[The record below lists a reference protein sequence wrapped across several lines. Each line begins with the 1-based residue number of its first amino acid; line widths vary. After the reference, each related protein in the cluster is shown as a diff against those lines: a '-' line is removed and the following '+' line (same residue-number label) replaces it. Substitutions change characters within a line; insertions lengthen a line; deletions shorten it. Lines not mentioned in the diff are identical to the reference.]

1 MDEERIVSWM
11 RRTGGVARTTALH
24 DAGASRYRIQTAIET
39 GTLRRVRRGWVAL
52 PDADAELVAAARHG
66 VVIACVSAARRRGLW
81 VLAEDR
87 PHVAAP
93 PHAGRAPTG
102 RATVHWHEPAVPR
115 HPDALVD
122 PIENVLVTVAR
133 CQPVEPALVIWES
146 ALRRQL
152 TSREVLGRL
161 DLPPAARQL
170 WAQAAPFSDSG
181 LETILPLRLRWLG
194 VPLQQQVWLLG
205 RPVDLLIGE
214 RLVVQIDGGHHVGRQ
229 RAADIEHDARL
240 MLHGYHVIRVTYAQ
254 VVDDWPHVHGL
265 IATAVAQGLHRAS

>member
-1 MDEERIVSWM
+1 MDGSHLTSWM
-11 RRTGGVARTTALH
+11 RRNGGVARTTALH
-24 DAGASRYRIQTAIET
+24 DAGASRHRVQTAVAT
-39 GTLRRVRRGWVAL
+39 GALLRVRRGWVAL
-52 PDADAELVAAARHG
+52 PDADPELLAAARHG
-66 VVIACVSAARRRGLW
+66 VVIACISAARRLGLW
-81 VLAEDR
+81 VLEEDR

-93 PHAGRAPTG
+93 PHAGRAPTR
-102 RATVHWHEPAVPR
+102 RATVHWHTPAVPR

-122 PIENVLVTVAR
+122 SIENVLVAVAR
-133 CQPVEPALVIWES
+133 CQPLEPALVIWES

-161 DLPPAARQL
+161 DLPPAGRRL
-170 WAQAAPFSDSG
+170 WAQASPYSDSG
-181 LETILPLRLRWLG
+181 LETMLPLRLRWLG
-194 VPLQQQVWLLG
+194 VPLRQQVWLLG

-265 IATAVAQGLHRAS
+265 IATAVTQGLHRAS

>member
-1 MDEERIVSWM
+1 MDGSHLTSWM
-11 RRTGGVARTTALH
+11 RRNGGVARTTALH
-24 DAGASRYRIQTAIET
+24 DAGASRHRVQTAIAT
-39 GTLRRVRRGWVAL
+39 GALLRVRRGWVAL
-52 PDADAELVAAARHG
+52 PDADPELLAAARHG
-66 VVIACVSAARRRGLW
+66 VVIACISAARRLGLW
-81 VLAEDR
+81 VLEEDR

-93 PHAGRAPTG
+93 PHASRAPTR
-102 RATVHWHEPAVPR
+102 RATVHWHTPAVPR

-122 PIENVLVTVAR
+122 SIENVLVAVAR
-133 CQPVEPALVIWES
+133 CQPLEPALVIWES

-152 TSREVLGRL
+152 TTREVLSRL
-161 DLPPAARQL
+161 DLPPAARRL
-170 WAQAAPFSDSG
+170 WAQASPYSDSG
-181 LETILPLRLRWLG
+181 LETMLPLRLRWLG
-194 VPLQQQVWLLG
+194 VPLRQQVWLLG